1 MQDGGRKSVFSNMW
15 GGQSWRDVQRVL
27 IGVSLLAAFGFTALL
42 YLVDARLS
50 YHDGVCNDASSTSYI
65 GDADKRREACG

>member
-1 MQDGGRKSVFSNMW
+1 MRNSRQKSVFANMW
-15 GGQSWRDVQRVL
+15 GGQSWRDVQPVVIR
-27 IGVSLLAAFGFTALL
+27 VSLFAAFGFTALL
-42 YLVDARLS
+42 YAVDARLS